1 MQSVTVSGIEDEDAA
16 APAAFEI
23 THRPTNYGS
32 NAPFSDV
39 VRVTVTETDTRGV
52 TIAPT
57 ALPVDEGG
65 NNFYTVALTSEP
77 VGTVMVTPDASGGA
91 FSGITITP
99 TTALMFDSGNWNT
112 AQTVSVFA
120 GEDNGN
126 FDDDTLTISH
136 AVSGYD
142 SVTSAD
148 NVVVTVDDNDTAPVT
163 PAVTIAPP
171 TLTIAEG
178 AMDTYTV
185 TLTTNPGGAVTVT
198 PTSDNIADV
207 PTPAALTFAA
217 AEWNTPQTVTVNANA
232 DVLEDFTDENAEI
245 THVVAGYSGVTTVPA
260 VAVTVTD
267 PHTDTVPSFAATQT
281 DQAYTVG
288 ETVDLTLPAATPG
301 NGAPRYTLTPDIAT
315 AIDGLAFN
323 ANTRI
328 VSGTPNAVTTAAVT
342 LTYTA
347 ADSDTNNADTDTAS
361 LTFTVTVN
369 PAPVVTPAGVTISTP
384 TLTVTEGGDGN
395 YTVRLDTIP
404 SGSVTI
410 TPTIP
415 LNIDLTGNPG
425 ALTFTAMNWNAVQT
439 VTLTAAE
446 DDDAVDDAPVVITH
460 TVAGADYGSNN
471 ITAAN
476 VTATI
481 TENDDVGI
489 TVAPTDLNIDEGGA
503 SGTYTVVLTS
513 APSVGNVTVMRDNGD
528 PADKL
533 GFGSSP
539 TSLLF
544 TAANWNMPQTVSV
557 GGATDSDDTDDV
569 ATITHMVTVSDVMSD
584 YDGATA
590 APVTVNVND
599 TGRDELRI
607 NPTTLTINEDGSG
620 IYTIRLSSNTTG
632 GAVAVVTP
640 MSADTAIATVFPTTP
655 ITFSSGTWATER
667 TITVRGVAD
676 ADFDNETVTI
686 THTVTGYNAPPAVV
700 TVTVLDTTPAD
711 TAPAFVSG
719 VPVPDQTYTAG
730 TQIATLTL
738 PEVDSNNPGNGAPV
752 YTLTPQADIPGGLN
766 FDDTA
771 RTLSGTPNAVAAAT
785 TVTLTYT
792 VADSDGVS
800 GAADEDSL
808 TFTITVNPAT
818 PVTSAGVTISTPTLT
833 VTEGGDG
840 NYTVVL
846 DTQPSADVMITPSVT
861 PATAS
866 VSPTGALTFTAGNW
880 NDEQTVT
887 VTGVADADATDNTPA
902 VVSHASTSTDTDY
915 DTLTNIDTVT
925 VTITEAQTRGVTFTP
940 PNVAVGEGG
949 DATYTVELDSE
960 PTGNVTVT
968 LSVSGDVADHGV
980 TITTDTTLTFDD
992 SNWDT
997 PQDVSVAA
1005 AEDDADFAHETATI
1019 SHAVDGADYA
1029 TTNADDVVVTVTDD
1043 DSDSAPRFAAGT
1055 TQTDETYT
1063 AGMQITDLVLPEVDP
1078 NNAGNGA
1085 VTYALAPLPSGLVFT
1100 ANTRTLSGTPNA
1112 VSTATTTTLTYTAAD
1127 EDDIT
1132 GAGDE
1137 ASLTFTVTVNP
1148 AAPAAVVTLRLE
1160 PDALA
1165 IDEGAAAVAGSVY
1178 TVRLSSQPAS
1188 DVTVTPSIAAASH
1201 DLTLTYDGAALLG
1214 AALTFVAAEWNDA
1227 QTVTVTAADDGD
1239 MLDDTVTITH
1249 AATGT
1254 SASIADADVTV
1265 TVTDDDMPARGVTL
1279 AGTPVNVAEGSS
1291 AEYTVVLDTQPSGNV
1306 TVTPASGDSAVAT
1319 VSGALTFSD
1328 SNWDTAQA
1336 VTVTGA
1342 DDANGVTDTTTIT
1355 HTVEGADYAGVSVAA
1370 DPVTV
1375 TVTDTD
1381 TPRVVVS
1388 DATLTVNEGEDDTY
1402 TVRLDTQPSG
1412 EVTITPSSDNAVAT
1426 VSGAL
1431 TFTTTNWND
1440 AQSVTVTGTAD
1451 DDATANAGAVI
1462 THAATGAD
1470 ADYNALASIDSV
1482 TVTVSETD
1490 MREVTL
1496 SGAPVSVTEG
1506 LSAEYTVV
1514 LTSAP
1519 DGGDVTV
1526 TPSIPANTDL
1536 SLISSGALT
1545 FDANN
1550 WNIAQPVSLTAAHDD
1565 DAVADD
1571 DITITHAV
1579 TGADYESNNITAAD
1593 VTATITED
1601 DSVGF
1606 TVNPTTVNVDED
1618 VTLSYTVVLT
1628 SAPSVGEVT
1637 VTASSADAGA
1647 VAIDI
1652 STVALVFDAGNW
1664 NMPQTV
1670 SVGGVEDAD
1679 ADDESV
1685 RVTNTVTVS
1694 DASSDYASQIGSAAT
1709 VTVTVDDNDTASV
1722 TVSAATLSIDEGGD
1736 GTYTI
1741 ELTSAP
1747 SGGGDAT
1754 VTPVSADPTIAT
1766 VSGALI
1772 FGLTNWQTAQNVVV
1786 TGVADGD
1793 VDDEMVSIT
1802 HTVSGYSATAA
1813 AVAVTVTDTSV
1824 RGVTL
1829 SGTPVSVTEG
1839 STGNYTVVLD
1849 TQPTGNVTVTPD
1861 SDDDAIATV
1870 SGALTFTTANWND
1883 MQTVTVTGTQ
1893 DDDLA
1898 DESTSITH
1906 AVAGADYATNNIG
1919 AANVAVTVNDDETA
1933 GVTISDATL
1942 AIDEGS
1948 NSGAANTYT
1957 VGLTTMPTGAVVVSL
1972 SIDNTDV
1979 TADAN
1984 TLNFTVSNWNTE
1996 QTVTISAADD
2006 FDGNDD
2012 IASITHTVS
2021 GGGYDGASITNAV
2034 VTVTVTDNN
2043 PRGITLSVTAL
2054 SVGENATAN
2063 YTVELDTEPDGNVM
2077 ITPMSGDIG
2086 AATVSAALTFTTT
2099 NWNTPQPVVVTGVD
2113 DFDATNET
2121 VTITHTATG
2130 SADYAAVDLTA
2141 ETVTVTVTD
2150 NNTRDITLSGTI
2162 PVTVAEGATANYGV
2176 VLDTQ
2181 PSGDVTVTPT
2191 SDTPA
2196 VATVSAAL
2204 VFGPTNWNTV
2214 QNVVVTGVEDANTET
2229 DNASITHAVTGADY
2243 ATVTL
2248 ANVAVTVTDNDMP
2261 GVTISTAT
2269 LTIGEDTSSGA
2280 GNTYNVVLNTEPSG
2294 DVAVA
2299 LSSDN
2304 TDVTL
2309 NAATLNFGAG
2319 NWNTAQN
2326 VIVSAAEDAD
2336 ATDDSADITHTVSG
2350 ANYAGATISPNA
2362 VVTVT
2367 VTDSDTRGV
2376 TIAPTSVTIPEGDSN
2391 TYTVVLTSAPDGG
2404 DVMVTPSIP
2413 GGNDLLLFL
2422 TGGAPAATAVLTF
2435 NMSNWNVAQPVTLTA
2450 TADDDAVDDA
2460 DIVITHTVAGADYD
2474 SETAADVTA
2483 TITEGNTVG
2492 ITVNPTTLAV
2502 TEGAAAGSY
2511 TVRLT
2516 SAPSAGNVV
2525 VTPSSADTDAVS
2537 VTAALVFGAA
2547 NWNTPQVVS
2556 VGGVADDDAV
2566 DETGVVITNTVTVSV
2581 GSSDYASQ
2589 NAASVTVNVTDPGM
2603 ASVTVSAA
2611 TLTVPENGNN
2621 TYTIVLTSAPS
2632 GGGNAM
2638 VTPASDN
2645 TAAATVS
2652 GPLVFDATNWNM
2664 PQNVVVSGVA
2674 DVDTANELVSITHT
2688 VSGYDSIAT
2697 AATVTVTVTDTSV
2710 RGLTLTGTP
2719 VTVTEGAS
2727 GNYTVVLNT
2736 QPSGNVTVTPASGDT
2751 AVATVSGARVFSDSN
2766 WNTAQNITVSGTED
2780 TNTEADTT
2788 TITHTVS
2795 GADYAGVSVSADPVM
2810 VTVNDN
2816 DSPGVTISKA
2826 TLTIDEGSDSG
2837 ADNTYT
2843 VVLTTEPSGDV
2854 TVTLTSSNPDV
2865 TPDATMLL
2873 FGISNWN
2880 TMRDVIISAEED
2892 SDGNDDTANIMHAV
2906 SGANYGSAAISPNP
2920 VVVTVTDDEVAGV
2933 RIDPLT
2939 LNISEGRSGFYT
2951 VELATAPGGTATV
2964 VASVAGTGHDLTLS
2978 PSAGT
2983 ALTFTDS
2990 NWNEARTVSV
3000 AAGVDNDTNN
3010 ETHMITHTV
3019 MGYIGATTA
3028 PAVTVNADERLAF
3041 GVAQTTYS
3049 VAESGGMV
3057 EVCVNALS
3065 GPPAAR
3071 FGTGGVLL
3079 NSGNATA
3086 TAGTDYTAISD
3097 HLLTFSSVGQ
3107 ECVDISVT
3115 DDNLDENNETF
3126 TVSVTLA
3133 PDTRA
3138 MDSAILVDPDL
3149 TTVTITDDDTRG
3161 VTVARVGTGSLPEGS
3176 VGTYTVVLTSAP
3188 DGGDVTLTPS
3198 SSNPDVTFRGVSTL
3212 NFSATNWNVVQTV
3225 SFNVG
3230 EDDDSSNDSAV
3241 ISHMVSGADYGGV
3254 VTVGDLSIT
3263 ITDNDTPA
3271 VILSETGSLALG
3283 EGDTREYTVVLR
3295 TLPAGNVVVTPA
3307 SDDAAV
3313 TVSPSPLT
3321 FTINNWNMPQQVVIT
3336 AAQDDD
3342 GTDATATIR
3351 HTVSG
3356 YGSVTSADQDP
3367 IVVTVTD
3374 DDMRRVN
3381 LSGVPVTVL
3390 EGATVAYGVV
3400 LNTQP
3405 SGDVMVTPDSG
3416 DDDVATV
3423 SGALV
3428 FTTMNW
3434 NTAQSVVVTGVEDS
3448 NAVTDT
3454 TSITHAVTGADYAT
3468 VNAADVTVTVNDND
3482 TPGVTVSATTLTVEE
3497 GGDGIYT
3504 VRLNT
3509 APTGN
3514 VVVTPSSDD
3523 TAAATVSGPL
3533 TFTTGDW
3540 NVMQTVTVTGADD
3553 PDAADATA
3561 NITHRVS
3568 GYTGVTTAA
3577 AVAVTVTDDE
3587 TAGVTVTPT
3596 MLATDEGTS
3605 SGVNNT
3611 YTVVLDTLPSGNVA
3625 VALSSDNPDVRVNR
3639 TTLNF
3644 NTGNWNTPQQVVIT
3658 AVEDGDSTDDTATIS
3673 HTATGAAEY
3682 AALADID
3689 SVVVTVTDN
3698 DTPAVVLSQTTP
3710 LAMNEGE
3717 TRNYTVVLRTEPAG
3731 DVTVTPSVVVMPSG
3745 NDAAVTVSG
3754 AAGLVFTTTNWS
3766 APQQVVITAV
3776 QDEVGTDLTATITHA
3791 VTGYGSITSAAADPI
3806 VVTVTD
3812 PDEPGVVVEPL
3823 ADSTVMA
3830 GGMLRYPVRLSTKPS
3845 GDVTI
3850 QVRLSRPDTPAVNSV
3865 RTTELAVT
3873 TSHNG
3878 FDVIATL
3885 TFTPDNW
3892 NEPQEVVY
3900 TLTADDVTG
3909 ERRITHHVINGS
3921 GDYDFDEAEPLPAP
3935 APLTVTVPTP
3945 TVVISETRVRLTE
3958 DNTITHYTIVL
3969 DSVPGADVT
3978 VMPVSSDTDAVTV
3991 APAALTFTDTA
4002 GNWNTAQTVTVT
4014 GTARATITHAV
4025 AGTGN
4030 YTNVRAASV
4039 RVIFGDAEEIDAINA
4054 VILPEV
4060 ARAMVGQ
4067 RITAITNRIS
4077 QARTATGGAGGG
4089 LRASLGGH
4097 STLEELAATH
4107 AQTMVDGG
4115 LDTKTL
4121 LGGSDFA
4128 TPLSAGATGGSG
4140 GGSGGGSNLALW
4152 GSGDYR
4158 DIGGEG
4164 NNIDWDGSL
4173 FGAHLGV
4180 DAYLHPGLLA
4190 GAMLA
4195 WSEADLE
4202 YTNRNTT
4209 NPTTGDYT
4217 LDMTSIHPYVGW
4229 NAADGRMD
4237 LWATMGWGTGE
4248 LEITE
4253 TNDDQSKTGDATLQ
4267 TLGAGGSARLL
4278 ASRDSELRIKGEVQA
4293 TRLKV
4298 EQAAEEA
4305 FNEMEVDASQVRV
4318 ALEATRT
4325 LTAPNGAQLL
4335 PSLELGMRYDG
4346 GDGETGNG
4354 VEIGGGL
4361 RYHNATR
4368 GLTLETRMRVL
4379 LTHSNDTKD
4388 QGISATL
4395 NLAPGADRQ
4404 GLSLTLT
4411 PSYGTTAS
4419 GVQTLWDNSTPVDAE
4434 DPTAKMTLE
4443 AAYGFSA
4450 LTPYTELTVGEAKTY
4465 RLGMRWQVGKALTLD
4480 LAGERVEKDDVAAR
4494 DGYLLKGEVK
4504 F

>member
-1 MQSVTVSGIEDEDAA
+1 
-16 APAAFEI
+16 
-23 THRPTNYGS
+23 
-32 NAPFSDV
+32 
-39 VRVTVTETDTRGV
+39 
-52 TIAPT
+52 
-57 ALPVDEGG
+57 
-65 NNFYTVALTSEP
+65 
-77 VGTVMVTPDASGGA
+77 
-91 FSGITITP
+91 
-99 TTALMFDSGNWNT
+99 
-112 AQTVSVFA
+112 
-120 GEDNGN
+120 
-126 FDDDTLTISH
+126 
-136 AVSGYD
+136 
-142 SVTSAD
+142 
-148 NVVVTVDDNDTAPVT
+148 
-163 PAVTIAPP
+163 
-171 TLTIAEG
+171 
-178 AMDTYTV
+178 
-185 TLTTNPGGAVTVT
+185 
-198 PTSDNIADV
+198 
-207 PTPAALTFAA
+207 
-217 AEWNTPQTVTVNANA
+217 
-232 DVLEDFTDENAEI
+232 
-245 THVVAGYSGVTTVPA
+245 
-260 VAVTVTD
+260 
-267 PHTDTVPSFAATQT
+267 
-281 DQAYTVG
+281 
-288 ETVDLTLPAATPG
+288 
-301 NGAPRYTLTPDIAT
+301 
-315 AIDGLAFN
+315 
-323 ANTRI
+323 
-328 VSGTPNAVTTAAVT
+328 
-342 LTYTA
+342 
-347 ADSDTNNADTDTAS
+347 
-361 LTFTVTVN
+361 
-369 PAPVVTPAGVTISTP
+369 
-384 TLTVTEGGDGN
+384 
-395 YTVRLDTIP
+395 
-404 SGSVTI
+404 
-410 TPTIP
+410 
-415 LNIDLTGNPG
+415 
-425 ALTFTAMNWNAVQT
+425 MNWNAVQT

-539 TSLLF
+539 ASLLF

-569 ATITHMVTVSDVMSD
+569 ATITHMVTVSDMMSD

-861 PATAS
+861 PATAT

-1201 DLTLTYDGAALLG
+1201 DLTLTFDGAALLG
-1214 AALTFVAAEWNDA
+1214 AALTFAAAEWNDA

-1291 AEYTVVLDTQPSGNV
+1291 AEYTVVLDAQPSGNV
-1306 TVTPASGDSAVAT
+1306 TVTPASGDSDVAT

-1328 SNWDTAQA
+1328 SNWDTAQT

-1355 HTVEGADYAGVSVAA
+1355 HTVAGADYAGVSVAA

-1431 TFTTTNWND
+1431 TFTTANWND

-1462 THAATGAD
+1462 SHAATGAD

-1482 TVTVSETD
+1482 AVTVSETD

-1506 LSAEYTVV
+1506 ESNAYTVV

-1526 TPSIPANTDL
+1526 TASIPANTDL

-1550 WNIAQPVSLTAAHDD
+1550 WNVAQPVSLTAAHDD

-1571 DITITHAV
+1571 DITITHTVA
-1579 TGADYESNNITAAD
+1579 GADYGSNNITAAD

-1637 VTASSADAGA
+1637 VTPSSADTAA

-1664 NMPQTV
+1664 NMPQTI

-1685 RVTNTVTVS
+1685 VITNAVTVS

-1709 VTVTVDDNDTASV
+1709 VTVTVDDNDMASV
-1722 TVSAATLSIDEGGD
+1722 TVSVTTLAIDEDGD

-1772 FGLTNWQTAQNVVV
+1772 FDAGNWNMPQNVVV

-1802 HTVSGYSATAA
+1802 HTVNGYSATAA
-1813 AVAVTVTDTSV
+1813 AVAVTVMDTSM

-1829 SGTPVSVTEG
+1829 TGTPVSVTEG
-1839 STGNYTVVLD
+1839 LTGNYTVVLD

-1948 NSGAANTYT
+1948 SSGAANTYT

-1972 SIDNTDV
+1972 SIDNSDV
-1979 TADAN
+1979 TADAT

-2012 IASITHTVS
+2012 TASITHTVS

-2043 PRGITLSVTAL
+2043 PLGITLSVNTL
-2054 SVGENATAN
+2054 SVGENTTAN
-2063 YTVELDTEPDGNVM
+2063 YTVELATEPDGNVT
-2077 ITPMSGDIG
+2077 ITPTSADPG
-2086 AATVSAALTFTTT
+2086 AATVSAALTFTDS
-2099 NWNTPQPVVVTGVD
+2099 NWNTAQQVVVTGVAD
-2113 DFDATNET
+2113 DDATNEMFA
-2121 VTITHTATG
+2121 ITHAASG

-2162 PVTVAEGATANYGV
+2162 PVTVAEGMTANYGV

-2181 PSGDVTVTPT
+2181 PTGDVMVTPT

-2204 VFGPTNWNTV
+2204 VFGPSNWNTV
-2214 QNVVVTGVEDANTET
+2214 QNIVVTGVEDANTET
-2229 DNASITHAVTGADY
+2229 DSASITHAVTGADY
-2243 ATVTL
+2243 DGFTL

-2294 DVAVA
+2294 DVTVM
-2299 LSSDN
+2299 LDSNND
-2304 TDVTL
+2304 DVTT
-2309 NAATLNFGAG
+2309 NPATLNFTDA

-2326 VIVSAAEDAD
+2326 VIVSAAEDPD
-2336 ATDDSADITHTVSG
+2336 ATDDTAGITHTVSG
-2350 ANYAGATISPNA
+2350 SNYAGAAISPNA

-2367 VTDSDTRGV
+2367 VTDNDMRGV

-2435 NMSNWNVAQPVTLTA
+2435 NMSNWNIAQPVTLTA
-2450 TADDDAVDDA
+2450 TADDDAVADP

-2492 ITVNPTTLAV
+2492 ITVSPTTLAV
-2502 TEGAAAGSY
+2502 TEGLAAGSY

-2516 SAPSAGNVV
+2516 SAPSVGNVV

-2632 GGGNAM
+2632 GGGNAT

-2736 QPSGNVTVTPASGDT
+2736 LPSGNVMVTPASGDT
-2751 AVATVSGARVFSDSN
+2751 AVATVSGTLVFSDSN
-2766 WNTAQNITVSGTED
+2766 WNTAQNITVTGIAD
-2780 TNTEADTT
+2780 ANTEADTT

-2816 DSPGVTISKA
+2816 DMPGVTISKA
-2826 TLTIDEGSDSG
+2826 TLDIDEGSDSG
-2837 ADNTYT
+2837 TDNTYT
-2843 VVLTTEPSGDV
+2843 VVLTTEPSGTV
-2854 TVTLTSSNPDV
+2854 TVMLTSNNPDV
-2865 TPDATMLL
+2865 RANPAMLNFDA
-2873 FGISNWN
+2873 GNWN
-2880 TMRDVIISAEED
+2880 TRQTVIISAEED
-2892 SDGNDDTANIMHAV
+2892 DDGNNDTANIMHAV

-2939 LNISEGRSGFYT
+2939 LNIGEGRSGFYT

-2964 VASVAGTGHDLTLS
+2964 VASVTGAGHDLTLS

-3000 AAGVDNDTNN
+3000 AAGVDNDTTN

-3019 MGYIGATTA
+3019 TGYTGATTA

-3057 EVCVNALS
+3057 SVCVDALS

-3071 FGTGGVLL
+3071 FVAGGVRL
-3079 NSGNATA
+3079 NSNNGTA
-3086 TAGTDYTAISD
+3086 TAGADYTAVNNRE
-3097 HLLTFSSVGQ
+3097 LTFNSVGQ
-3107 ECVDISVT
+3107 QCTNILVT
-3115 DDNLDENNETF
+3115 NDNFDENNETF

-3133 PDTRA
+3133 PETRA
-3138 MDSAILVDPDL
+3138 VDSAILVDPDL

-3161 VTVARVGTGSLPEGS
+3161 VTVTRVGTGSLPEGS
-3176 VGTYTVVLTSAP
+3176 VTGAYTVVLESAP

-3198 SSNPDVTFRGVSTL
+3198 SSNGDVTFRGVSTL

-3225 SFNVG
+3225 RLDVG
-3230 EDDDSSNDSAV
+3230 EDDDASNDSAV
-3241 ISHMVSGADYGGV
+3241 ISHMVSGADYGS
-3254 VTVGDLSIT
+3254 VTVADLSIT

-3283 EGDTREYTVVLR
+3283 EGNTREYTVVLR

-3321 FTINNWNMPQQVVIT
+3321 FTIGNWNMPQQVVIT
-3336 AAQDDD
+3336 AVQDDD
-3342 GTDATATIR
+3342 GTDATATIT
-3351 HTVSG
+3351 HAVSG

-3405 SGDVMVTPDSG
+3405 TGDVMVTPDSG

-3423 SGALV
+3423 SGVLV

-3454 TSITHAVTGADYAT
+3454 TSITHAVSGADYAT
-3468 VNAADVTVTVNDND
+3468 VTAADVPVTVNDND

-3533 TFTTGDW
+3533 TFATGDW

-3577 AVAVTVTDDE
+3577 AVAVTVTDTD

-3596 MLATDEGTS
+3596 MLATGEGTS

-3611 YTVVLDTLPSGNVA
+3611 YTVVLDTLPSGNVVITA
-3625 VALSSDNPDVRVNR
+3625 TSGNRDDVTINR
-3639 TTLNF
+3639 GATLNF
-3644 NTGNWNTPQQVVIT
+3644 NTNNWNTPQQVVIT

-3673 HTATGAAEY
+3673 HTVSGASEY
-3682 AALADID
+3682 TALAAIA

-3710 LAMNEGE
+3710 VALNEGE
-3717 TRNYTVVLRTEPAG
+3717 TREYTVVLRTEPAG
-3731 DVTVTPSVVVMPSG
+3731 SVTVTPSVMVMPSD

-3754 AAGLVFTTTNWS
+3754 AAGLVFTTDNWDT
-3766 APQQVVITAV
+3766 PQQVVITAA
-3776 QDEVGTDLTATITHA
+3776 QDDNGTNETANITHS
-3791 VTGYGSITSAAADPI
+3791 VTGYGVITTAAADPI
-3806 VVTVTD
+3806 AVTVTD
-3812 PDEPGVVVEPL
+3812 DDRPGVGIPDMPTPAER
-3823 ADSTVMA
+3823 TVAA
-3830 GGMLRYPVRLSTKPS
+3830 GESLRYPVVLNTQPS
-3845 GDVTI
+3845 GEVVI
-3850 QVRLSRPDTPAVNSV
+3850 EVRISRPHAPAVTSA

-3873 TSHNG
+3873 NHEY
-3878 FDVIATL
+3878 DVLATL
-3885 TFTPDNW
+3885 TFTSANW
-3892 NEPQEVVY
+3892 NMPQTVTY
-3900 TLTADDVTG
+3900 TPTANDVTG
-3909 ERRITHHVINGS
+3909 ERTITHHVIS
-3921 GDYDFDEAEPLPAP
+3921 GDYASGENELS
-3935 APLTVTVPTP
+3935 VTVPTP
-3945 TVVISETRVRLTE
+3945 TVVITPTRVRLTE
-3958 DNTITHYTIVL
+3958 DSTDTYYTIVL
-3969 DSVPGADVT
+3969 DSEPGANVVVT
-3978 VMPVSSDTDAVTV
+3978 PSSDTDAVTV
-3991 APAALTFTDTA
+3991 TPAGGLTFTT
-4002 GNWNTAQTVTVT
+4002 GNWETEQTVTVT
-4014 GTARATITHAV
+4014 GNARALIRHRV
-4025 AGTGN
+4025 DGTGN
-4030 YTNVRAASV
+4030 YTGVRAADV
-4039 RVIFGDAEEIDAINA
+4039 RVIFGDAEAMDALNA

-4060 ARAMVGQ
+4060 ARVMVGHQ
-4067 RITAITNRIS
+4067 VSAITNRIN
-4077 QARTATGGAGGG
+4077 QARTPTGRAGAG
-4089 LRASLGGH
+4089 LRANLGGH

-4107 AQTMVDGG
+4107 AQTMVDDGF
-4115 LDTKTL
+4115 DTKTL
-4121 LGGSDFA
+4121 LADSDFA
-4128 TPLSAGATGGSG
+4128 MPLSAGASGSG
-4140 GGSGGGSNLALW
+4140 GGANLALW

-4158 DIGGEG
+4158 NIGGDS
-4164 NNIDWDGSL
+4164 NNVDWDGSL
-4173 FGAHLGV
+4173 FSAHLGV
-4180 DAYLHPGLLA
+4180 DVALQPGLLA
-4190 GAMLA
+4190 GVMLA

-4202 YTNRNTT
+4202 YTNNNTAT
-4209 NPTTGDYT
+4209 ATAGDYE
-4217 LDMTSIHPYVGW
+4217 LDMTSLHPYVGW
-4229 NAADGRMD
+4229 RALDGRLDMWTTVGYGSGD
-4237 LWATMGWGTGE
+4237 LK
-4248 LEITE
+4248 ITE
-4253 TNDDQSKTGDATLQ
+4253 ANANPATADATLQ
-4267 TLGAGGSARLL
+4267 TLSVGGSGTLL
-4278 ASRDSELRIKGEVQA
+4278 ASRDTELRVKGEVQA
-4293 TRLKV
+4293 TRLEV
-4298 EQAAEEA
+4298 EQAADDA
-4305 FNEMEVDASQVRV
+4305 FNEMEVSATQTRL
-4318 ALEATRT
+4318 ALEATRS

-4335 PSLELGMRYDG
+4335 PSLELGMRHDD
-4346 GDGETGNG
+4346 GDGATGNG
-4354 VEIGGGL
+4354 LEIGAGI

-4368 GLTLETRMRVL
+4368 GLTLETRLRAL
-4379 LTHSNDTKD
+4379 LSHSGDTKD
-4388 QGISATL
+4388 QGLSATL
-4395 NLAPGADRQ
+4395 NLTPGADRQ

-4411 PSYGTTAS
+4411 PAYGNATS
-4419 GVQTLWDNSTPVDAE
+4419 GVQNLWNKGV
-4434 DPTAKMTLE
+4434 PTATDSDLNARMSVE
-4443 AAYGFSA
+4443 VGYGFA
-4450 LTPYTELTVGEAKTY
+4450 GFADGLLTPYSELTLGEESKTY
-4465 RLGMRWQVGKALTLD
+4465 RMGLRWHLGKTFTLNLTN
-4480 LAGERVEKDDVAAR
+4480 ERLEKDDAVA
-4494 DGYLLKGEVK
+4494 DDVYFLEGEVK